1 MCVCRRM
8 RSHVSN
14 KKELIMSFQSTGG
27 SLVECG
33 KSLRKIG
40 QAERTLIEKTVS
52 RFTAPL
58 ESFLETDIKTIT
70 VSLLFQGL
78 KL

>member
-1 MCVCRRM
+1 MG
-8 RSHVSN
+8 
-14 KKELIMSFQSTGG
+14 IMSLQFIGG

-58 ESFLETDIKTIT
+58 ETFLEMDIKTIA
-70 VSLLFQGL
+70 VSLLF
-78 KL
+78 